1 MDIRQFILEES
12 EKLYDQVR
20 KHRHYLHSHP
30 ELSFEENATSEFL
43 ATSLEKMGLQ
53 VQRGWVR
60 TGLSAEIQ
68 GKNPAAR
75 LIVLRADMD
84 ALPIQEENETGYKSL
99 NQGKMH
105 ACGHDVHMAS
115 LLGTAMILNQLKE
128 QFEGT
133 IMLIFQPGEEKLP
146 GGASL
151 MLSEGI
157 FQNRKPDIIIG
168 QHVLP
173 TLEAGSVGFRPGVY
187 MASTDELYLTV
198 RGKGGHGAMPQD
210 LTDPVPVAARI
221 ILALQEITSRKA
233 GPGRPTVLSIGK
245 VIANGATNVVPDE
258 VYMEGTFRTLDE
270 TWRKE
275 AHLLIRQIAESTAS
289 STGASCECTI
299 REGYPVLVNNPE
311 ATLFAEAAARDLLGT
326 EAVVPQDL
334 RMTAEDFAY
343 FTQQFPAVFYR
354 LGVKNKQANSVR
366 ALHTSTFDIEEQ
378 ALKTGMATMAWIAW
392 NFISKD

>member
-1 MDIRQFILEES
+1 MEIRQFILEES
-12 EKLYDQVR
+12 EKLFEQVL
-20 KHRHYLHSHP
+20 KHRQYLHSRP
-30 ELSFEENATSEFL
+30 ELSFEENATSEYL
-43 ATSLEKMGLQ
+43 AARLEELGLM
-53 VQRGWVR
+53 VQKGWVG

-75 LIVLRADMD
+75 LVVLRADMD
-84 ALPIQEENETGYKSL
+84 ALPIQEENEIVYKST
-99 NQGKMH
+99 NPGKMH

-115 LLGTAMILNQLKE
+115 LLGTAMILNQLKD

-133 IMLIFQPGEEKLP
+133 VMLIFQPGEEKLP

-157 FQNRKPDIIIG
+157 LLNRKPYIIIG

-198 RGKGGHGAMPQD
+198 RGKGGHGAIPQD

-270 TWRKE
+270 AWRKE
-275 AHLLIRQIAESTAS
+275 AHQLIRQIAGSTAS
-289 STGASCECTI
+289 STGATCECTI

-311 ATLFAEAAARDLLGT
+311 ATLFAEAAARELLGK
-326 EAVVPQDL
+326 EVVVPQDL

-354 LGVKNKQANSVR
+354 LGVKNTKSADVKS
-366 ALHTSTFDIEEQ
+366 LHTSTFDIDEQ

-392 NFISKD
+392 KFMTKP

>member
-12 EKLYDQVR
+12 AKLYTQVR
-20 KHRHYLHSHP
+20 QHRQYLHAHP
-30 ELSFEENATSEFL
+30 ELSFEENATSSYL
-43 ATSLEKMGLQ
+43 ADRLEEMGLK
-53 VQRGWVR
+53 VQKGWVK

-68 GKNPAAR
+68 GKNPGAK
-75 LIVLRADMD
+75 LVVLRADMD
-84 ALPIQEENETGYKSL
+84 ALPIREENETAYTSVFPGT
-99 NQGKMH
+99 MH

-115 LLGTAMILNQLKE
+115 LLGTAMILNQLKD

-133 IMLIFQPGEEKLP
+133 VMLIFQPGEEKLP

-157 FQNRKPDIIIG
+157 FRNRKPDMIIG

-173 TLEAGSVGFRPGVY
+173 TLNSGCVGFRPGVY

-245 VIANGATNVVPDE
+245 VSANGATNIVPDE

-270 TWRKE
+270 VWRRE
-275 AHLLIRQIAESTAS
+275 AHQLIRQIAESTAS
-289 STGASCECTI
+289 STGATCECTI

-311 ATLFAEAAARDLLGT
+311 ATIFAETAARDLLGN

-343 FTQQFPAVFYR
+343 FTQQYPAVFYR
-354 LGVKNKQANSVR
+354 LGVKNSHSHSVK
-366 ALHTSTFDIEEQ
+366 ALHTSTFDIDET
-378 ALKTGMATMAWIAW
+378 ALQTGMATMAWIAW
-392 NFISKD
+392 KFISKD